1 MDYFDE
7 KKNKKN
13 NSKNN
18 KVQKKKY
25 SSPFQTIW
33 GKAIII
39 SLSLLMVAGILA
51 SLIYALVKMGQN
63 V

>member
-1 MDYFDE
+1 MAQSKE
-7 KKNKKN
+7 VSK
-13 NSKNN
+13 KNN
-18 KVQKKKY
+18 KVQKKKKY